1 MEMRRAFL
9 ILSACVF
16 ILCEVRM
23 AAEELKPV
31 DQRDFK
37 DSINGCAPATILNL
51 LKFGGEDFDVVY
63 RSLVGGTDEVKMRYV
78 VDRYFKNR
86 PSLTYPGQQRW
97 GPHGIDCR
105 DLVLGLNELLAEQGR
120 AGVNALFL
128 DREGDESEADHLI
141 RCHELISDSVQE
153 GVPPILSLRTYV
165 VKERE
170 ENGEVPVWEP
180 GPHHY
185 VLVTGVVGK
194 LSAAGVELEI
204 IDPWRGNRT
213 VIYLHREPQG
223 RSFRALKG
231 TLEEGEWLDGRP
243 FLQVL
248 APEVP
253 SLKPKDLEWF
263 ERSIVVANF
272 LMGRF

>member
-1 MEMRRAFL
+1 M
-9 ILSACVF
+9 
-16 ILCEVRM
+16 
-23 AAEELKPV
+23 
-31 DQRDFK
+31 
-37 DSINGCAPATILNL
+37 
-51 LKFGGEDFDVVY
+51 
-63 RSLVGGTDEVKMRYV
+63 
-78 VDRYFKNR
+78 
-86 PSLTYPGQQRW
+86 
-97 GPHGIDCR
+97 
-105 DLVLGLNELLAEQGR
+105 GLNELLAEQGR

-194 LSAAGVELEI
+194 LSKAGVELEI

-231 TLEEGEWLDGRP
+231 TLEEAEWLDGRP